1 MFITFEGIEG
11 SGKTTQ
17 INLVE
22 AYLIKQGREII
33 KTKEPG
39 GTPLGMQIRQWLLNP
54 EESFGSPYTEL
65 LLFYADR
72 LEHISKVIEPALAAG
87 KIVLCDRFVDSTIA
101 YQQGARGMP
110 KALISQLNA
119 LLPIMP
125 KLTFLLDLSVEE
137 GLKRAKNRAELDRF
151 EHESV
156 AFHQRV
162 RQTYLDQAVLYPDRI
177 KKISVEGCSP
187 GIVFDKIRSFL

>member
-1 MFITFEGIEG
+1 M
-11 SGKTTQ
+11 
-17 INLVE
+17 
-22 AYLIKQGREII
+22 
-33 KTKEPG
+33 
-39 GTPLGMQIRQWLLNP
+39 
-54 EESFGSPYTEL
+54 
-65 LLFYADR
+65 
-72 LEHISKVIEPALAAG
+72 IEPALAAG
-87 KIVLCDRFVDSTIA
+87 KIVVCDRFVDSTIA

-110 KALISQLNA
+110 KSLISQLNV

-151 EHESV
+151 EHESL

-162 RQTYLDQAVLYPDRI
+162 RETYLDQSILYPERI

-187 GIVFDKIRSFL
+187 DIVFDKILSFL